1 MTDTAS
7 RAQLPERQL
16 SDDKVGEY
24 RDFYAHLLGF
34 VPPRI
39 QARTD
44 LLARVDPELL
54 AMQEDIRRHCVYP
67 KCFDVKTTLL
77 MLFGM
82 LLMNLLDAAKLHALA
97 ADRAGATFE
106 ELTAVV
112 NLAYL
117 FRGLSAA
124 NVGSEILQSIAHP
137 SFQVTAWRTLTAGAI
152 GAESTMWICLDR
164 GGKPAHDCG

>member
-1 MTDTAS
+1 MADSSS
-7 RAQLPERQL
+7 RLPLPDFEISQ
-16 SDDKVGEY
+16 DQVQKY
-24 RDFYAHLLGF
+24 RDAYVNLLGF

-54 AMQEDIRRHCVYP
+54 EMQEQLRRHCMYP
-67 KCFDVKTTLL
+67 KEFDVKTAQL

-82 LLMNLLDAAKLHALA
+82 LLMNLQDAAKLHAIGA
-97 ADRAGATFE
+97 FRAGATIQ

-112 NLAYL
+112 NLAFL

-124 NVGSEILQSIAHP
+124 NLGAEIIESIARDATILRDEKK
-137 SFQVTAWRTLTAGAI
+137 S
-152 GAESTMWICLDR
+152 
-164 GGKPAHDCG
+164 